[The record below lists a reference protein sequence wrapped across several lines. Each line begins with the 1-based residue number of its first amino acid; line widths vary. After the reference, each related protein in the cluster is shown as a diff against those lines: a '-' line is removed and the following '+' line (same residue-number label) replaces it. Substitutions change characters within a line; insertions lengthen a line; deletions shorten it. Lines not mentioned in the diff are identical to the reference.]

1 MLDDE
6 LRFSAPT
13 PTPTRTK
20 SVLYHRIG
28 GESVLRALVTAFYD
42 IIEHEPAGQDL
53 LLLHMRGHGV
63 AHSREEQFNFMS
75 GFLGGPPLYVERYG
89 HSDIRK
95 MHEHVDID
103 AAAKDTWLQCMSM
116 AVERIGLG
124 GEAGDLLMQHL
135 RTVATA
141 LVNR

>member
-1 MLDDE
+1 MSNDE

-13 PTPTRTK
+13 PKRTAP
-20 SVLYHRIG
+20 VLYDKIG
-28 GESVLRALVTAFYD
+28 GAAVLKALVAAFYD
-42 IIEHEPAGQDL
+42 IIENEPEGQSL
-53 LLLHMRGHGV
+53 HLLHMRGHGI

-103 AAAKDTWLQCMSM
+103 AAARDAWLLCMSM
-116 AVERIGLG
+116 AVERVGLG
-124 GEAGDLLMQHL
+124 GEARDLLMQHL
-135 RTVATA
+135 RSVATA
-141 LVNR
+141 LINRR